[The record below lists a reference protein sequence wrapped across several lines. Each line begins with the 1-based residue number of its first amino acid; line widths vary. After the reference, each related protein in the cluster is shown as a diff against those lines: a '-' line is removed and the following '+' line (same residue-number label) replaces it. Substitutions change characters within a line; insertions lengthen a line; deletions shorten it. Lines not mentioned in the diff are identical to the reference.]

1 MQAKVVGQA
10 VQAKSATPRL
20 RQTLPVASPTRVQQP
35 AASAPSDKVAARS
48 KAPFASANEQANGNG
63 NGNRALISA
72 LVNSKIYRDYEQAF
86 TNLTGLPMSLQPVE
100 TWQLPHHGKR
110 NENPFCALMSQK
122 SRACAACLQ
131 MIETLSDKAA
141 HEPGTVT
148 CAVGLTDTAVPVR

>member
-110 NENPFCALMSQK
+110 NENPFCAMLAAK
-122 SRACAACLQ
+122 SRSCANCLQ
-131 MIETLSDKAA
+131 VQQRLSERATE
-141 HEPGTVT
+141 EPYTT
-148 CAVGLTDTAVPVR
+148 I